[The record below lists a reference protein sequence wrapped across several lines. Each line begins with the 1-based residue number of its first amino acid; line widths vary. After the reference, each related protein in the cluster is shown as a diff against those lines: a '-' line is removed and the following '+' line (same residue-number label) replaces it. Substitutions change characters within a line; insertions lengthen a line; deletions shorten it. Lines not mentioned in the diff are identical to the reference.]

1 MDGYNDG
8 DNLSDMCSWCNIE
21 REEFYMG
28 GGLYMYKCPK
38 CGGKMELKK
47 Q

>member
-1 MDGYNDG
+1 MDMKCHYCDI
-8 DNLSDMCSWCNIE
+8 D

-28 GGLYMYKCPK
+28 GGLYMHKCPK
-38 CGGKMELKK
+38 CDSRTEFKK